1 MRICIAERDVPL
13 ANFLARSLG
22 AEQHAVDLAHDVA
35 SARRVLAQGAC
46 QIAIVDQGLAG
57 ADGDSLFAD
66 FRRDTPELLLL
77 ALTVGTSIES
87 RVRALDAGADDCMAK
102 PVSFLEL
109 SARIRALLRRSG
121 RGAGMVLRVA
131 DLELD
136 RVQRKVERAGK
147 RIDLTAKEFGLLEY
161 MMRNVGQRISRTMI
175 MENVWRVSFD
185 TTTNVVD
192 VYVNYL
198 RRKVDDGFTPKLIH
212 TVRGVGYE
220 MAVGRVP
227 AESRATQLGIPF
239 SPMGIAA
246 CQ

>member
-1 MRICIAERDVPL
+1 MHVFIAERDVPL
-13 ANFLARSLG
+13 ANFLAKSLR
-22 AEQHAVDLAHDVA
+22 AERHEVDLAHNVA
-35 SARRVLAQGAC
+35 SARLLAQGEHEL
-46 QIAIVDQGLAG
+46 AIVDEELGSVAG
-57 ADGDSLFAD
+57 ESLISEFHRERPD
-66 FRRDTPELLLL
+66 LLLL
-77 ALTVGTSIES
+77 ALTRQTSIDS
-87 RVRALDAGADDCMAK
+87 RIRALDSGADDCMAK

-109 SARIRALLRRSG
+109 SARVRALLRRKGS
-121 RGAGMVLRVA
+121 AIDMVLRVA

-147 RIDLTAKEFGLLEY
+147 RIELTAKEFGLLEY
-161 MMRNVGQRISRTMI
+161 LMRNVGQRITRTMI
-175 MENVWRVSFD
+175 MENVWNVSFD

-220 MAVGRVP
+220 LNANRSS
-227 AESRATQLGIPF
+227 ANTAATQLGIPF
-239 SPMGIAA
+239 SPVGIAA